1 MPKTS
6 ESPAETRKRSPAS
19 VSALRSCSARF
30 ATRGASTALLR
41 EVLRATLRRHLLA
54 GIGGEDLGNG
64 VRILGILHRFHRE
77 AELDRLVIALAHEER
92 PLEALVRR
100 VFPGVDHLLHVV
112 GAGLLHALGQPLEP

>member
-41 EVLRATLRRHLLA
+41 EILRATLRRHLLA
-54 GIGGEDLGNG
+54 GIGGEDLGDG
-64 VRILGILHRFHRE
+64 VRILGILHRLHRE
-77 AELDRLVIALAHEER
+77 AELDRLLLPLPPHER
-92 PLEALVRR
+92 PPPAPV
-100 VFPGVDHLLHVV
+100 PH
-112 GAGLLHALGQPLEP
+112 

>member
-30 ATRGASTALLR
+30 AMRGPRLAPLG
-41 EVLRATLRRHLLA
+41 EILRATLWRHLVA

-64 VRILGILHRFHRE
+64 VRILGILHRLHRE
-77 AELDRLVIALAHEER
+77 AELDGLVIALAHEER
-92 PLEALVRR
+92 SLEALVRG
-100 VFPGVDHLLHVV
+100 VLPGVDHLL
-112 GAGLLHALGQPLEP
+112 